1 MDSSP
6 VNDSNTVANVD
17 DDACWRYHSMMNLKN
32 YSVAAINPE
41 LASRVSD
48 NTVGPV
54 KKRRTISGKCE
65 CREKLQLKICL
76 IGYEVS
82 RFEDDHNHPLAIDSE
97 NPFLRVNR
105 CMTAI
110 LRNFA
115 FNVASSNTVPVRAF
129 NFLKSLRGS
138 YVDVGAIAIDFKN
151 WMRDIKIS
159 IGKNDANLILQKF
172 KDKKETLD
180 NTFFYDYET
189 DSNGYLTRLFWADLE
204 GQRSYDVFGDVLSF
218 DATYR
223 TNK

>member
-1 MDSSP
+1 
-6 VNDSNTVANVD
+6 
-17 DDACWRYHSMMNLKN
+17 
-32 YSVAAINPE
+32 
-41 LASRVSD
+41 
-48 NTVGPV
+48 
-54 KKRRTISGKCE
+54 
-65 CREKLQLKICL
+65 
-76 IGYEVS
+76 
-82 RFEDDHNHPLAIDSE
+82 
-97 NPFLRVNR
+97 
-105 CMTAI
+105 MTAI